1 MQLFDVGGA
10 VARRAGM
17 TLEVLSGFDGLHQLI
32 VTQALPEVAHA
43 PVIDVM
49 PLADAHFYAPVR
61 PTRLF
66 QVGLNYHSHLAELGV
81 SAPGRPLYGVAQPGA
96 SLTDPDAPISI
107 PTANPHEIDYEAEL
121 AVVIGAP
128 ATGVRAHDAWNIVAG
143 VTACNDVSARD
154 LQRVGLAT
162 GDITAGKLLPGFTP
176 LGPGLLTS
184 DEARSGPI
192 PIRLAVNDTVRQ
204 SADSSQ
210 MIFSVPE
217 LIQAISCDHA
227 LQPGD
232 VILTGSP
239 AGVGLSTGTFLAPGD
254 VVTVTLGPLPLL
266 RNAFHGN

>member
-10 VARRAGM
+10 VARRAGRK
-17 TLEVLSGFDGLHQLI
+17 LEVLSGFDSLHELI
-32 VTQALPEVAHA
+32 VTQGLLEVAHA
-43 PVIDVM
+43 RVVDVM
-49 PLADAHFYAPVR
+49 SLADAHLSAPVR

-81 SAPGRPLYGVAQPGA
+81 PAPGRPLYGVAPPGTA
-96 SLTDPDAPISI
+96 LTDPDAPISI

-128 ATGVRAHDAWNIVAG
+128 AAGVTAHDAWNVVAG
-143 VTACNDVSARD
+143 ITACNDVSARD
-154 LQRVGLAT
+154 LQRGGLAT

-176 LGPGLLTS
+176 LGPGLLTA

-192 PIRLAVNDTVRQ
+192 PIQLAVNDTVRQ
-204 SADSSQ
+204 SADSGQ

-227 LQPGD
+227 LRPGD

-239 AGVGLSTGTFLAPGD
+239 GGVGLSTGTFLAPGD
-254 VVTVTLGPLPLL
+254 VVTITLGPLPPL
-266 RNAFHGN
+266 RNTFHGN